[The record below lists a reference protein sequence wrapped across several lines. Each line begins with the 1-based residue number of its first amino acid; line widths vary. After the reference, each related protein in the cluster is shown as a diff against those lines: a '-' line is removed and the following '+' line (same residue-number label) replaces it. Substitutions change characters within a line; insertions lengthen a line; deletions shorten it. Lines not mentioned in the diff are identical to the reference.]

1 MNKKTKF
8 LNVDLE
14 LRGTLDL
21 DELLEALEP
30 HAFVM
35 SYEPGNYAALELN
48 EDPLTAKD
56 AIRQFHDAIAML
68 PASVRAVFDGMKS
81 RSFDIGIQSGSDPA
95 AAFFRLPVET
105 LSLVSALNAEVTF
118 TIYGADGD
126 IE

>member
-21 DELLEALEP
+21 DELLDALEP

-48 EDPLTAKD
+48 EDPSTAKD
-56 AIRQFHDAIAML
+56 AIRQFHDAIATL
-68 PASVRAVFDGMKS
+68 PASVRAIFDGLKS
-81 RSFDIGIQSGSDPA
+81 RCFDVGIQSGSDPA
-95 AAFFRLPVET
+95 PAFFRLPVET
-105 LSLVSALNAEVTF
+105 LTLLSALNAEVTF
-118 TIYGADGD
+118 TIYGADG
-126 IE
+126 ELE